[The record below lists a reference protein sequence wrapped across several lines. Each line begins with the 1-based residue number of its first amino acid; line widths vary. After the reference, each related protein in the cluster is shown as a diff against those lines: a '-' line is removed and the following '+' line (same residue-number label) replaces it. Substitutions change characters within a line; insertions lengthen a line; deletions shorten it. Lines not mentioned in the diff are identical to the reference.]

1 MSRRAPKLHRIP
13 ASRTLRTF
21 SASSSSNAKT
31 SSKTLGTKALETYRR
46 RIKQAIDDR
55 LQSMSVLCLIGCQA
69 EGAIGLEDREREVIN
84 AIRDMPDYEGLN
96 DDGDD
101 FVDAG
106 QILDGA
112 VEIDISHAGG
122 EFQQLMEQ
130 DLAPRKHRDD
140 HRARKHRILQRNEG
154 FRLQSASMVDA
165 YLEWNERMGISGRVI
180 AVPLTPEEVKG
191 AGTYL
196 LRVVDTYEISDVH
209 VPLLHQG
216 GIPASLVLQ
225 GIVPA
230 APYSPRVGFTIRV
243 LELYR
248 MTHLHCPH
256 LAIQPFVKSLCG
268 LDGSPLRSN
277 LPNQFSIAYN
287 EYLSMREE
295 VELRVHTALLRDSPM
310 WRLKHA
316 RPACTYKLEG
326 EEQLVFDMLVT
337 MDGNDSLKRILR
349 RKAGVVDEDGEEEA
363 GASRELKDDREIRG
377 DYYLSRERVDRWAKE
392 RVQEMLSDHN
402 DEEDE
407 NPCAGRWKNMANEL
421 TARMWGIFDET
432 GVFLA
437 LCRHGF
443 VLVVADMVQSG
454 ELAKYP
460 LAVVEA
466 LLDAFG
472 VRIGGGYDIG
482 CKFKTTLDQSPLGPL
497 ARKKLYKALVG
508 SFHGH
513 AHNRLCQLSH
523 LARYVEGLGLEDL
536 EGCERFFSKSNA
548 LAASTRYASAFHRK
562 QKINEYIQ
570 HSDKMDTYPA
580 LSTFLVNNY
589 KQAIAIVQGQPAL
602 EKQMVDQNIA
612 NAGIFKQ
619 WLEEERSYLT
629 GLQRE
634 PLQETLEMEYYQK
647 LVNLEASR
655 KSFEKAST
663 WSMLTPETFGARDY
677 TQSQETARRHALE
690 TMEKDLSVVQELE
703 KRLNITTR
711 WSSTGDDWAR
721 AAEMVAK
728 RRYQR
733 CLDTLEALVVSRM
746 FELSKMNLSQTGY
759 KLRRHIAA
767 ALKTRSQAIRTALD
781 NYNAAA
787 AAFSPPRAILSWD
800 VVVEYAFLAD
810 FDLLADTREDVRE
823 RPWAKPAARLVMDEH
838 FKIQRAQEE
847 ISRLNIELRR
857 FITYM
862 KDEEEFLKTRQDA
875 ILESD
880 PRIAHQIWLQR
891 RRLLLVN
898 EQHRRRIF
906 KLGKLNGFTG
916 CLIPGTSIES
926 ATTTAPLTTGSANME
941 IDEPTATVTRHS
953 DSEDSEDSEEEI
965 EDSEQE
971 KALAERV
978 HNILQITTDI

>member
-1 MSRRAPKLHRIP
+1 MSRRTPKLHRIP
-13 ASRTLRTF
+13 ASHTLRTF
-21 SASSSSNAKT
+21 SASSTSNAKT
-31 SSKTLGTKALETYRR
+31 TSKTLGTKALELYRR
-46 RIKQAIDDR
+46 KIKQAIDNR
-55 LQSMSVLCLIGCQA
+55 LQSRSLLCLVERQA
-69 EGAIGLEDREREVIN
+69 EDAIGLEDKEREVIN
-84 AIRDMPDYEGLN
+84 AIRDMPDYEDLNN
-96 DDGDD
+96 DDDD
-101 FVDAG
+101 FVDPG
-106 QILDGA
+106 RILDGA
-112 VEIDISHAGG
+112 VAIDISHAGG

-130 DLAPRKHRDD
+130 DLSPRKRREDR
-140 HRARKHRILQRNEG
+140 RARKHRILQRNEG
-154 FRLQSASMVDA
+154 FRIQSDSMLDA
-165 YLEWNERMGISGRVI
+165 YLEWNESMGISGRAI
-180 AVPLTPEEVKG
+180 AVPLAPEEVKG

-209 VPLLHQG
+209 VPLLHPG
-216 GIPASLVLQ
+216 GIPASLVLR

-277 LPNQFSIAYN
+277 LANQFSIAYDQ
-287 EYLSMREE
+287 YLFMREE
-295 VELRVHTALLRDSPM
+295 VELRVQAALLRDSPM

-316 RPACTYKLEG
+316 CPACTYKLEG

-349 RKAGVVDEDGEEEA
+349 RKAGGVDEDGEEES
-363 GASRELKDDREIRG
+363 GASKELRDDRDVRG

-392 RVQEMLSDHN
+392 RLQEMLSDHDN
-402 DEEDE
+402 EEDE
-407 NPCAGRWKNMANEL
+407 GSNPCAGRWKNMANEL

-443 VLVVADMVQSG
+443 VLVIADMVQSG

-460 LAVVEA
+460 LAVVEV
-466 LLDAFG
+466 LLEAFG

-497 ARKKLYKALVG
+497 ARKSHYKSLVG

-548 LAASTRYASAFHRK
+548 LAASTRYASVFHRK
-562 QKINEYIQ
+562 QKIYEYVQ
-570 HSDKMDTYPA
+570 HSDKMETYPA

-589 KQAIAIVQGQPAL
+589 KQAVAIINGQPAL
-602 EKQMVDQNIA
+602 EKQMADQNIP
-612 NAGIFKQ
+612 NAGIFRQ

-647 LVNLEASR
+647 LVNLDASR

-663 WSMLTPETFGARDY
+663 WSLLTPETFGARDY
-677 TQSQETARRHALE
+677 TQSRETTRRHALE
-690 TMEKDLSVVQELE
+690 NMEKDLIVVQELE
-703 KRLNITTR
+703 KKLKITTR
-711 WSSTGDDWAR
+711 WDSTGDDWAR

-759 KLRRHIAA
+759 KLRKHIAA

-800 VVVEYAFLAD
+800 VVVESNP
-810 FDLLADTREDVRE
+810 VRE

-838 FKIQRAQEE
+838 FKIQRAHEE
-847 ISRLNIELRR
+847 IQRLNIEIRR

-862 KDEEEFLKTRQDA
+862 KDEEAFLETRQDA
-875 ILESD
+875 TLESD
-880 PRIAHQIWLQR
+880 PRIAHQIWMHR

-906 KLGKLNGFTG
+906 KLSKLNGFTG
-916 CLIPGTSIES
+916 CLVPGTGVES
-926 ATTTAPLTTGSANME
+926 AMTTAPSTTGSTNME
-941 IDEPTATVTRHS
+941 VDEPTVTVTRHS

-978 HNILQITTDI
+978 HNILQITADI

>member
-21 SASSSSNAKT
+21 SPSSTSNTKT
-31 SSKTLGTKALETYRR
+31 SSKTLGTKALELYRR
-46 RIKQAIDDR
+46 KIKQAIDNR
-55 LQSMSVLCLIGCQA
+55 LQR
-69 EGAIGLEDREREVIN
+69 LEDKEREVIN

-96 DDGDD
+96 NDGDD
-101 FVDAG
+101 FVDPG
-106 QILDGA
+106 RILNGTEA
-112 VEIDISHAGG
+112 IDISHAGG
-122 EFQQLMEQ
+122 EFQELMEQ
-130 DLAPRKHRDD
+130 DLSPRKRREDR
-140 HRARKHRILQRNEG
+140 RARKHRILQRNEG

-165 YLEWNERMGISGRVI
+165 YLEWTESLGISGRAI

-191 AGTYL
+191 TGTYP

-209 VPLLHQG
+209 VPLLHPG
-216 GIPASLVLQ
+216 GIPASLVLR

-230 APYSPRVGFTIRV
+230 APYSPRIGFTIRV

-268 LDGSPLRSN
+268 LDGSPLPSN
-277 LPNQFSIAYN
+277 LANQFSIAYDQ
-287 EYLSMREE
+287 YLSMREE
-295 VELRVHTALLRDSPM
+295 VELRVQAALLRDSPM

-316 RPACTYKLEG
+316 CPACTYKLEG

-349 RKAGVVDEDGEEEA
+349 RKAGGVDEDGEEEV
-363 GASRELKDDREIRG
+363 GASKELKDDRDIGG
-377 DYYLSRERVDRWAKE
+377 DYYLSRERVDRWAKG
-392 RVQEMLSDHN
+392 RVQEMLSDHDN
-402 DEEDE
+402 EEDE
-407 NPCAGRWKNMANEL
+407 GSNPCEGRWKNMANEL

-432 GVFLA
+432 GIFLA

-466 LLDAFG
+466 LLEAFG

-482 CKFKTTLDQSPLGPL
+482 CRFKTTLDQSPLGPL

-548 LAASTRYASAFHRK
+548 LAASTRYASTFHRK
-562 QKINEYIQ
+562 QKINEYMQ

-580 LSTFLVNNY
+580 LSVAGTFLVNNY
-589 KQAIAIVQGQPAL
+589 KQAIAIVKGQPAL

-619 WLEEERSYLT
+619 WLEEERSYLA

-677 TQSQETARRHALE
+677 TQSRETARRHALE
-690 TMEKDLSVVQELE
+690 NMEKDLTVVQELE
-703 KRLNITTR
+703 KRLKITTR

-759 KLRRHIAA
+759 KLRKHIAA
-767 ALKTRSQAIRTALD
+767 ALKTRSQAVRTALD

-838 FKIQRAQEE
+838 FKIQRAHEE
-847 ISRLNIELRR
+847 IDRLNIELRR

-862 KDEEEFLKTRQDA
+862 KDEEAFLKTRQDA

-880 PRIAHQIWLQR
+880 PRIAHQIWMQR

-898 EQHRRRIF
+898 EQHRRRIS

-916 CLIPGTSIES
+916 CLIPGTCIE
-926 ATTTAPLTTGSANME
+926 TVMTTAASTTGSTNME
-941 IDEPTATVTRHS
+941 VDEPTAAVTRLS
-953 DSEDSEDSEEEI
+953 DSGDSEDSEDSEEEI

-978 HNILQITTDI
+978 HSILQITGDI